1 MKILWVGD
9 LHCQLRNIEEYG
21 PMLQKLSGLASGCN
35 YVVLAGDL
43 LHGHSIIRTEPL
55 NMVTNIVTTLARIVK
70 VIVLVGNHDYINAS
84 QYCTDAHPFNAFK
97 SIPGITV
104 VDKPVVID
112 NMAFAPYV
120 PPGRLVEAL
129 NEFAPEWAA
138 CKVVFAHQEIL
149 GAHEGHFVSE
159 KGDKWNKS
167 FPPLISGHIHCFT
180 PDVEVLTNNG
190 WRTFDHVLDTDLIG
204 TCNLMTGNFEFQKID
219 SKFVKN
225 DYCGDIIT
233 FLTKDIDISVTPEHN
248 MALRDHQLLP
258 ASQITNYADLLKSCQ
273 NDVGLDMT
281 DDMIRLIVWISAD
294 GNLELYTNKDGN
306 STIASVRF
314 HIKKAR
320 KIERLT
326 TLLDAMCIPYTE
338 GLQATGNTKIR
349 ISNRGGRLDYI
360 LCHFGLSSKIL
371 PKCLVGMNRH
381 QFDVFIEEYSHT
393 DGTRNLDTFTQVNT
407 SKRQEVDIFQEIC
420 VRNGACANVSK
431 RKNSNN
437 WTIGVTKDKHCAHV
451 RHSKGSIR
459 CSAYEGSIWCLTVK
473 NGTLIVRRNGKVV
486 ITGNSRQRFDNVFYP
501 GTPMQY
507 TFGDDTNKQVSVFTI
522 DDKNGI
528 TGNDFQLGL
537 KTYKTFCLQVEDM
550 DEFNCPENCYV
561 RVQVLGDVSQLT
573 AFKKSKKYK
582 ELVSLGVKII
592 PVPNEMKLQVEHTNK
607 VTYLEL
613 LRRRVSLEN
622 QEVQMLF
629 NELFSEGQ

>member
-55 NMVTNIVTTLARIVK
+55 NMVTNIVTTLARITN

-112 NMAFAPYV
+112 NMVFAPYV

-159 KGDKWNKS
+159 KGDKWDKS
-167 FPPLISGHIHCFT
+167 FPPLISAHIHT
-180 PDVEVLTNNG
+180 
-190 WRTFDHVLDTDLIG
+190 
-204 TCNLMTGNFEFQKID
+204 
-219 SKFVKN
+219 
-225 DYCGDIIT
+225 
-233 FLTKDIDISVTPEHN
+233 
-248 MALRDHQLLP
+248 
-258 ASQITNYADLLKSCQ
+258 
-273 NDVGLDMT
+273 
-281 DDMIRLIVWISAD
+281 
-294 GNLELYTNKDGN
+294 
-306 STIASVRF
+306 
-314 HIKKAR
+314 
-320 KIERLT
+320 
-326 TLLDAMCIPYTE
+326 
-338 GLQATGNTKIR
+338 
-349 ISNRGGRLDYI
+349 
-360 LCHFGLSSKIL
+360 
-371 PKCLVGMNRH
+371 
-381 QFDVFIEEYSHT
+381 
-393 DGTRNLDTFTQVNT
+393 
-407 SKRQEVDIFQEIC
+407 
-420 VRNGACANVSK
+420 
-431 RKNSNN
+431 
-437 WTIGVTKDKHCAHV
+437 
-451 RHSKGSIR
+451 
-459 CSAYEGSIWCLTVK
+459 
-473 NGTLIVRRNGKVV
+473 
-486 ITGNSRQRFDNVFYP
+486 RQRFDNVYYP

-507 TFGDDTNKQVSVFTI
+507 TFGDDANKQVSVFTI
-522 DDKNGI
+522 DNKNGI

-613 LRRRVSLEN
+613 LRQRVSLEN

-629 NELFSEGQ
+629 NELFSEAMQ